1 MKGKIKMKN
10 QMDTNMMIAST
21 ATNFG
26 LQMLNNSRIN
36 KQEKNALA
44 REKMNR
50 QMDALQEVFSC
61 CERVAVEFINC
72 LNTAEQE
79 KTKREMIANWKE
91 VSLEKIAAQKQFL
104 MQYLDNTFEERKENF
119 SHFFNALDKGIESGN
134 IEIVN
139 AALNGIVDLAKT
151 SPLKAEVSQ
160 VLAALDNEHNM
171 TEFKF

>member
-1 MKGKIKMKN
+1 MKGKIKMTN
-10 QMDTNMMIAST
+10 QMDTNMMITST
-21 ATNFG
+21 ATNLG
-26 LQMLNNSRIN
+26 LQMLKNYRDN

-50 QMDALQEVFSC
+50 QIDALQGVMSC
-61 CERVAVEFINC
+61 CERVAVEFINY

-79 KTKREMIANWKE
+79 KTKREMIANWRK
-91 VSLEKIAAQKQFL
+91 VSSEKIAAQKQFL
-104 MQYLDNTFEERKENF
+104 MQYLDKTFDERKENF

-160 VLAALDNEHNM
+160 VLAAIDNTNI

>member
-1 MKGKIKMKN
+1 MTN
-10 QMDTNMMIAST
+10 QMDTNVMIAST

-26 LQMLNNSRIN
+26 LQMLNNYRDN

-50 QMDALQEVFSC
+50 QMDALQGVISC

-72 LNTAEQE
+72 LNTVEQE
-79 KTKREMIANWKE
+79 KTKREMIANWRK
-91 VSLEKIAAQKQFL
+91 VSSEKIAAQKQFL
-104 MQYLDNTFEERKENF
+104 MQYLDKTFEERKENF

-160 VLAALDNEHNM
+160 VLAAIDNTNI

>member
-1 MKGKIKMKN
+1 MTN
-10 QMDTNMMIAST
+10 QMDTNMMITST

-26 LQMLNNSRIN
+26 LQMLKNYRDN

-50 QMDALQEVFSC
+50 QMDALQGVMSC
-61 CERVAVEFINC
+61 CERVAVEFINY

-79 KTKREMIANWKE
+79 RTKREMIANWRE
-91 VSLEKIAAQKQFL
+91 VSSEKIAAQKQFL
-104 MQYLDNTFEERKENF
+104 MQYLDKTFEERKENF
-119 SHFFNALDKGIESGN
+119 SQFFNALDKGIESGN

-139 AALNGIVDLAKT
+139 AALNGIVDLAKS

-160 VLAALDNEHNM
+160 VLAAIDNNNI

>member
-1 MKGKIKMKN
+1 MIDPK
-10 QMDTNMMIAST
+10 TAVMMTSTIAKTGTEVFKSY
-21 ATNFG
+21 
-26 LQMLNNSRIN
+26 NNT

-44 REKMNR
+44 HKQKMDTVR
-50 QMDALQEVFSC
+50 GAIDCLGD
-61 CERVAVEFINC
+61 VAIKFIDY
-72 LNTAEQE
+72 LNIAEQE

-104 MQYLDNTFEERKENF
+104 MQYLDKTFEERKENF

-160 VLAALDNEHNM
+160 VLAAIDNTNI

>member
-1 MKGKIKMKN
+1 MTN
-10 QMDTNMMIAST
+10 QMDTNMMITST
-21 ATNFG
+21 ATNLG
-26 LQMLNNSRIN
+26 LQMLKNYRDN

-50 QMDALQEVFSC
+50 QIDALQGVMSC
-61 CERVAVEFINC
+61 CERVAVEFINY

-79 KTKREMIANWKE
+79 KTKREMIANWRK
-91 VSLEKIAAQKQFL
+91 VSSEKIAAQKQFL
-104 MQYLDNTFEERKENF
+104 MQYLDKTFDERKENF

-160 VLAALDNEHNM
+160 VLAAIDNTNI